1 MVFHKSPYISIF
13 APTKNLLPLTDLS
26 VSEKREKK
34 KGGKNIQKIG
44 ESHPK
49 RASLKVV
56 FRTTSSSSDSLNLDQ
71 SGARDGGSGGG
82 YGDDLGMVYYVYI
95 YIYTGFT
102 KAIVH
107 GKSEVEWCLVCMIYS
122 MIGLVLLIFNE
133 G

>member
-1 MVFHKSPYISIF
+1 MFFPKSPYISIF

-26 VSEKREKK
+26 VSEKRKK

-71 SGARDGGSGGG
+71 SGARNGGSGRG

-95 YIYTGFT
+95 YIYRVYQSHSSW
-102 KAIVH
+102 KI
-107 GKSEVEWCLVCMIYS
+107 
-122 MIGLVLLIFNE
+122 
-133 G
+133 